1 MPARIWLMK
10 TADNA
15 VAMAETAA
23 TNKSKVPTTGK
34 VGKLLRLIAG
44 RRRFALVLLAALFV
58 GALAES
64 LGLSLVLPLLNSLM
78 GIGDGEQGRFATM
91 ISSILDLLP
100 KDAKIEGL
108 LVLFAIAF
116 FIKGGLLVVNRGL
129 TALFSHRL
137 RQDWASK
144 LLQHYLHADY
154 AYLDQMPQGA
164 LIQNV
169 VNETQ
174 IGAKVM
180 TNIVDFVN
188 KLILS
193 LLLFGVLLAVHWQA
207 TLIIGAVTLTLLALI
222 RRGLNGYSLRFG
234 KIRIRLSRQI
244 AELATESLHSVRQ
257 IKLFNAY
264 EQRYA
269 TFHDRL
275 RRFADAAAIFQA
287 VSEIPKQMTELSVIV
302 MVAGA
307 LIWVQRVAGQDVQS
321 VAVLL
326 GFFILVAQRLLSN
339 VTYLTSR
346 RMVIGSALPSLH
358 LIYQLLEDAPSREKL
373 DDGLTFEGLE
383 TDLVCRDVAFAYADG
398 RVVFDGFDLTIQ
410 KGKTTA
416 LIGPSGAGKSTLV
429 DILTGFRRPQRG
441 DISLNDHEIGEY
453 SLASLRSRIGYLTQE
468 PEIFDDT
475 VLENIRLGQPD
486 ASDDD
491 CRAAAKLAHADEF
504 ISQLP
509 QQYHSQVGDRG
520 KALSVGQRQRLALA
534 RVIVRKP
541 DIYIFDEPT
550 SALDHESER
559 LVQESIQA
567 LSGAATVILIAHRLS
582 TIAQADAIYRIGRE
596 VDEVALADVDDK

>member
-1 MPARIWLMK
+1 
-10 TADNA
+10 
-15 VAMAETAA
+15 MAETAA
-23 TNKSKVPTTGK
+23 FSKSASSTIGK
-34 VGKLLRLIAG
+34 VGKLLSLIAG
-44 RRRFALVLLAALFV
+44 RRRFALFLLFALFI

-78 GIGDGEQGRFATM
+78 GVGQGAQGQFADLVTGV
-91 ISSILDLLP
+91 LDLLP
-100 KDAKIEGL
+100 KGAQIEGL

-116 FIKGGLLVVNRGL
+116 LIKGILLVVNRGL
-129 TALFSHRL
+129 TALFAHRL
-137 RQDWASK
+137 RQDWATK
-144 LLQHYLHADY
+144 LLRHYLHADY

-169 VNETQ
+169 LNETQ
-174 IGAKVM
+174 IGGKVM
-180 TNIVDFVN
+180 TNMVDFIN

-193 LLLFGVLLAVHWQA
+193 VLLFGVLLAVHWQA
-207 TLIIGAVTLTLLALI
+207 TLIIGAVTFAVLALI

-244 AELATESLHSVRQ
+244 AEVATESLHSMRQ
-257 IKLFNAY
+257 IKLFDAY
-264 EQRYA
+264 AQRHEV
-269 TFHDRL
+269 FHDRL
-275 RRFADAAAIFQA
+275 RRFAEAAAIFQA
-287 VSEIPKQMTELSVIV
+287 VSEIPKQMTELSVII

-307 LIWVQRVAGQDVQS
+307 LIWVQQVAGGDVQS

-326 GFFILVAQRLLSN
+326 GFFILVAQRLVSN

-358 LIYQLLEDAPSREKL
+358 LIYQLLKDAPNRENL
-373 DDGLTFEGLE
+373 DEGLTFDGLE
-383 TDLVCRDVAFAYADG
+383 TDLVCQDVTFSYADG
-398 RVVFDGFDLTIQ
+398 REVFDGFDLTIE
-410 KGKTTA
+410 KGRTTA

-441 DISLNDHEIGEY
+441 SITLNGHQIGDY
-453 SLASLRSRIGYLTQE
+453 SLASLRGRIGYLTQE

-475 VLENIRLGQPD
+475 AMENIRLGQPGATD
-486 ASDDD
+486 ED
-491 CRAAAKLAHADEF
+491 CMAAARLAHADEF

-509 QQYHSQVGDRG
+509 QGYLTQVGDRG

-541 DIYIFDEPT
+541 DIFIFDEPT

-559 LVQESIQA
+559 LVQDSVRA
-567 LSGAATVILIAHRLS
+567 LVGEATVIMIAHRLS
-582 TIAQADAIYRIGRE
+582 TIEHADAIYRVGRKVE
-596 VDEVALADVDDK
+596 KIALADVDDQ

>member
-1 MPARIWLMK
+1 
-10 TADNA
+10 
-15 VAMAETAA
+15 MAETATA
-23 TNKSKVPTTGK
+23 RKTETPAMGK

-44 RRRFALVLLAALFV
+44 RRRFAMILLAALFV

-78 GIGDGEQGRFATM
+78 GVGEGGQGRFAGL
-91 ISSILDLLP
+91 IISILDLLP
-100 KDAKIEGL
+100 QDAQIEGL

-116 FIKGGLLVVNRGL
+116 FIKGCLLVVNRGL

-169 VNETQ
+169 MNETQ

-180 TNIVDFVN
+180 ANIVDFVN

-193 LLLFGVLLAVHWQA
+193 VLLFGVLLAVHWQA

-244 AELATESLHSVRQ
+244 SELATESLHSVRQ
-257 IKLFNAY
+257 IKLFDAY

-269 TFHDRL
+269 LFHDRL
-275 RRFADAAAIFQA
+275 RRFAEAAAIFQA

-358 LIYQLLEDAPSREKL
+358 LIYQLLEDAPNREQL
-373 DDGLTFEGLE
+373 EAGLTFEGLE
-383 TDLVCRDVAFAYADG
+383 TDLVCRDVAFAYGDG
-398 RVVFDGFDLTIQ
+398 RVVFDGFNLTIAR
-410 KGKTTA
+410 GKTTA

-441 DISLNDHEIGEY
+441 DISLNGHEIGEF
-453 SLASLRSRIGYLTQE
+453 SLGSLRSRIGYLTQE
-468 PEIFDDT
+468 PEIFDDS
-475 VLENIRLGQPD
+475 VLENIRLGQPS
-486 ASDDD
+486 ATDDD
-491 CRAAAKLAHADEF
+491 CKAAAKLAQADEF
-504 ISQLP
+504 ITRLP
-509 QQYHSQVGDRG
+509 QQYATQVGDRG

-534 RVIVRKP
+534 RIIVRKP

-550 SALDHESER
+550 SALDQESER
-559 LVQESIQA
+559 LVQESVQA
-567 LSGAATVILIAHRLS
+567 LAGEATVILIAHRLS
-582 TIAQADAIYRIGRE
+582 TIAQADAIYRIGRA
-596 VDEVALADVDDK
+596 VDKIDLADIDDR